1 MLTLIEPRSV
11 TDHSGRTLQLPF
23 ATGKTLICFF
33 AKDRTPC
40 CGRERTALCDKLGV
54 LVRAGVHVVGVTIDQ
69 VRDHTKFA
77 SGCSVEYPMIVD
89 TDRELC
95 QLFGVLEQK
104 NYKGKSYQ
112 AVSERGFL
120 LRSDG
125 SIEKAFDRF
134 DLEHEALRVL
144 SA

>member
-1 MLTLIEPRSV
+1 
-11 TDHSGRTLQLPF
+11 
-23 ATGKTLICFF
+23 
-33 AKDRTPC
+33 
-40 CGRERTALCDKLGV
+40 
-54 LVRAGVHVVGVTIDQ
+54 
-69 VRDHTKFA
+69 
-77 SGCSVEYPMIVD
+77 MIVD